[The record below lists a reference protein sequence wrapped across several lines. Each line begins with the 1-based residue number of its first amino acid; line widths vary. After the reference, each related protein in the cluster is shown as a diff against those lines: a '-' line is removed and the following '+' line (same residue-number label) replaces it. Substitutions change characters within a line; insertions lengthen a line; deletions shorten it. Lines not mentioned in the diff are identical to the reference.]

1 MCAGVGVMVTIKV
14 KDEQEVLTVIYRSVA
29 VFFMWHLVAEKVML
43 SFSVNFN
50 NKLFLTR
57 IKSGFE

>member
-1 MCAGVGVMVTIKV
+1 MYIYSLFWYFKIFVGSI
-14 KDEQEVLTVIYRSVA
+14 L
-29 VFFMWHLVAEKVML
+29 WHLVAEKVML